1 MLQKD
6 QHVEIARLQGDI
18 AGLLGIPQENIVFN
32 FKQRNETVRLDMVT
46 INPKHEQSFLFH
58 STDGTDKT
66 DALRKM
72 VEYIQDRYPAAY
84 PSKAQTEA
92 VNDYLRSVYADGDGS
107 MSERNR
113 EHRRIASQNITIA
126 AIRVLDSR
134 QLDRLQDVLDHI
146 AYDREYYMPE
156 RGHEMHR

>member
-1 MLQKD
+1 MLGTWDKI
-6 QHVEIARLQGDI
+6 VENMRKEELIKQLQNREP
-18 AGLLGIPQENIVFN
+18 LLANAVS
-32 FKQRNETVRLDMVT
+32 
-46 INPKHEQSFLFH
+46 H
-58 STDGTDKT
+58 
-66 DALRKM
+66 M

-134 QLDRLQDVLDHI
+134 QLDRLQGVLDHI

-156 RGHEMHR
+156 RGHGMHR

>member
-1 MLQKD
+1 MLGTWDKI
-6 QHVEIARLQGDI
+6 VENMRKEELIKQLQNREP
-18 AGLLGIPQENIVFN
+18 LLANAVS
-32 FKQRNETVRLDMVT
+32 
-46 INPKHEQSFLFH
+46 H
-58 STDGTDKT
+58 
-66 DALRKM
+66 M

-113 EHRRIASQNITIA
+113 EHRCIASQNITIA

>member
-1 MLQKD
+1 MLGTWDKI
-6 QHVEIARLQGDI
+6 VENMRKEELIKQLQNREP
-18 AGLLGIPQENIVFN
+18 LLANAVS
-32 FKQRNETVRLDMVT
+32 
-46 INPKHEQSFLFH
+46 H
-58 STDGTDKT
+58 
-66 DALRKM
+66 M
-72 VEYIQDRYPAAY
+72 VEYIQDRYAAAY

-126 AIRVLDSR
+126 AIRVLDNR

-156 RGHEMHR
+156 RGHGMHR

>member
-1 MLQKD
+1 MLGTWDKI
-6 QHVEIARLQGDI
+6 VENMRKKELIKQLQNREP
-18 AGLLGIPQENIVFN
+18 LLANAVS
-32 FKQRNETVRLDMVT
+32 
-46 INPKHEQSFLFH
+46 H
-58 STDGTDKT
+58 
-66 DALRKM
+66 M

>member
-1 MLQKD
+1 MLGTWDKI
-6 QHVEIARLQGDI
+6 VENMRKEELIKQLQNREP
-18 AGLLGIPQENIVFN
+18 LLANAVS
-32 FKQRNETVRLDMVT
+32 
-46 INPKHEQSFLFH
+46 H
-58 STDGTDKT
+58 
-66 DALRKM
+66 M

-92 VNDYLRSVYADGDGS
+92 VNDYLRSVYANGDGS

-156 RGHEMHR
+156 RGCGIHR

>member
-1 MLQKD
+1 MLGTWDKI
-6 QHVEIARLQGDI
+6 VENMRKEELIKQLQNREP
-18 AGLLGIPQENIVFN
+18 LLANAVS
-32 FKQRNETVRLDMVT
+32 
-46 INPKHEQSFLFH
+46 H
-58 STDGTDKT
+58 
-66 DALRKM
+66 M

-113 EHRRIASQNITIA
+113 EHRRIASQKITIA

>member
-1 MLQKD
+1 MLGTWDKI
-6 QHVEIARLQGDI
+6 VENMRKEELIKQLQNREP
-18 AGLLGIPQENIVFN
+18 LLANAVS
-32 FKQRNETVRLDMVT
+32 
-46 INPKHEQSFLFH
+46 H
-58 STDGTDKT
+58 
-66 DALRKM
+66 M

-156 RGHEMHR
+156 RGCGMHR

>member
-1 MLQKD
+1 MLGTWDKI
-6 QHVEIARLQGDI
+6 VENMRKEELIKQLQNREP
-18 AGLLGIPQENIVFN
+18 LLANAVS
-32 FKQRNETVRLDMVT
+32 
-46 INPKHEQSFLFH
+46 H
-58 STDGTDKT
+58 
-66 DALRKM
+66 M
-72 VEYIQDRYPAAY
+72 VEYIQDRYAAAY

-156 RGHEMHR
+156 RGYGMHR

>member
-1 MLQKD
+1 MLGTWDKI
-6 QHVEIARLQGDI
+6 VENMRKEELIKQLQNREP
-18 AGLLGIPQENIVFN
+18 LLANAVS
-32 FKQRNETVRLDMVT
+32 
-46 INPKHEQSFLFH
+46 H
-58 STDGTDKT
+58 
-66 DALRKM
+66 M
-72 VEYIQDRYPAAY
+72 VEYIQDRYLAAY
-84 PSKAQTEA
+84 PRKAQTDA
-92 VNDYLRSVYADGDGS
+92 GNDYLRSVYADGDGS

-156 RGHEMHR
+156 RGHGMHR

>member
-1 MLQKD
+1 MLGTWDKI
-6 QHVEIARLQGDI
+6 VENMRKEELIKQLQNREP
-18 AGLLGIPQENIVFN
+18 LLANAVS
-32 FKQRNETVRLDMVT
+32 
-46 INPKHEQSFLFH
+46 H
-58 STDGTDKT
+58 
-66 DALRKM
+66 M
-72 VEYIQDRYPAAY
+72 VEYIQDRSPAAY

-156 RGHEMHR
+156 RGHGMHR

>member
-1 MLQKD
+1 MLGTWDKI
-6 QHVEIARLQGDI
+6 VENMRKEELIKQLQNREP
-18 AGLLGIPQENIVFN
+18 LLANAVS
-32 FKQRNETVRLDMVT
+32 
-46 INPKHEQSFLFH
+46 H
-58 STDGTDKT
+58 
-66 DALRKM
+66 M

-113 EHRRIASQNITIA
+113 KHRRIASQNITIA

>member
-1 MLQKD
+1 MKKEELIKQLQE
-6 QHVEIARLQGDI
+6 HEP
-18 AGLLGIPQENIVFN
+18 LLANAVS
-32 FKQRNETVRLDMVT
+32 
-46 INPKHEQSFLFH
+46 H
-58 STDGTDKT
+58 
-66 DALRKM
+66 M

-92 VNDYLRSVYADGDGS
+92 VNDYLRSVYANRDGS

-156 RGHEMHR
+156 RGHGMHR

>member
-1 MLQKD
+1 MLGTWDKI
-6 QHVEIARLQGDI
+6 VENMRKEELIKQLQNREP
-18 AGLLGIPQENIVFN
+18 LLANAVS
-32 FKQRNETVRLDMVT
+32 
-46 INPKHEQSFLFH
+46 H
-58 STDGTDKT
+58 
-66 DALRKM
+66 M

-156 RGHEMHR
+156 RGHEMHS